1 MLAQW
6 HNPTAECLMV
16 EQAELDDGTADDIV
30 TWTDGAEGDIII
42 NPDLSVQQQAD
53 FQNIISRFKTVF
65 QDEPGRTETTSIEIV
80 TGDASPVHLPPY
92 RLPKSTVRGEIKQLL
107 QAGIIKPS
115 TSPWTSPIVLVP
127 KRDGT
132 LRLCVDYRRLNKVTR
147 PDPFPMPRIDDLL
160 NGLGSAEYIT
170 TLDLTKGYWQV
181 PVHLNSQQ
189 KTAPFGKYEF
199 LTMPFGLVG
208 APATFQ
214 RLMNGILADISTF
227 TAAYLDD
234 TVIFSQ
240 SWPEHLNHIT
250 EVLQR
255 LKQHGLTVKLGK
267 CQLGMNECSFL
278 GHRVGKGQIR
288 PLEGKIRAVQQF
300 A

>member
-1 MLAQW
+1 
-6 HNPTAECLMV
+6 
-16 EQAELDDGTADDIV
+16 
-30 TWTDGAEGDIII
+30 
-42 NPDLSVQQQAD
+42 
-53 FQNIISRFKTVF
+53 
-65 QDEPGRTETTSIEIV
+65 
-80 TGDASPVHLPPY
+80 
-92 RLPKSTVRGEIKQLL
+92 
-107 QAGIIKPS
+107 
-115 TSPWTSPIVLVP
+115 
-127 KRDGT
+127 
-132 LRLCVDYRRLNKVTR
+132 
-147 PDPFPMPRIDDLL
+147 MPRIDDLL
-160 NGLGSAEYIT
+160 DGLGSAEYIT

-181 PVHLNSQQ
+181 PVHPNSQQ
-189 KTAPFGKYEF
+189 KTAFITPFGKYEF

-234 TVIFSQ
+234 TVIFSR

-255 LKQHGLTVKLGK
+255 LKHGLTVKLGK

-300 A
+300 AQPQKKKDVRAFLGLAGYYRRFIPNFAEISAPLTNLTKKDLPDKVK